1 MANKTLA
8 NLAVFTTVTTLL
20 ASVGSITP
28 AAAAILSFDLSG
40 IFEDGSTFSGTIEYD
55 PLTPLGSV
63 FGAVPG
69 YEPSQT
75 CCGSI
80 DVRGTVIRPSILL
93 NNSFVNEFTLLGF
106 PGGTSV
112 LGLTFQVPELNGG
125 FALPTSFVSASF
137 LSGNYQSIIKPFPPG
152 LAIISAQ
159 ITPSVSSVP
168 VPESDLVTGL
178 SLLGMG
184 LLLRKKTASSQKG

>member
-8 NLAVFTTVTTLL
+8 NLAVFTTVSTLL

-40 IFEDGSTFSGTIEYD
+40 TFEDGSTFSGTIEYD

-80 DVRGTVIRPSILL
+80 DVLGTVIRPSILL

-106 PGGTSV
+106 PRGTAV

-125 FALPTSFVSASF
+125 FSLPTSFVSASF

-184 LLLRKKTASSQKG
+184 FLLRKKTASSQKG

>member
-8 NLAVFTTVTTLL
+8 NLAVFTTVSTLL

-40 IFEDGSTFSGTIEYD
+40 TFEDGSTFSGTIEYD

-80 DVRGTVIRPSILL
+80 DVLGTVIRPSILL

-106 PGGTSV
+106 PRGTAV

-125 FALPTSFVSASF
+125 FSLPTSFASASF
-137 LSGNYQSIIKPFPPG
+137 LSGNYQSIIRPFPPG

-184 LLLRKKTASSQKG
+184 FLLRKKTASSQKG